1 MLMALKNPLQHL
13 IKTKNSMV
21 VQERIITAALT
32 VVLWNFLWL

>member
-13 IKTKNSMV
+13 IKTKISMV
-21 VQERIITAALT
+21 VQEKIITALT

>member
-21 VQERIITAALT
+21 VQERIITALT